1 MTQPES
7 GEIFVAGEPVR
18 FRHNRDAIRH
28 GIGYVSEDRLT
39 QGLIME
45 QSIYDNTIVSVLTN
59 YTPAVACWI
68 TARPPHW

>member
-1 MTQPES
+1 M
-7 GEIFVAGEPVR
+7 AGEPVR

-45 QSIYDNTIVSVLTN
+45 QSIYDNTIVSVFDQLHT
-59 YTPAVACWI
+59 
-68 TARPPHW
+68 RSGFLDHSK